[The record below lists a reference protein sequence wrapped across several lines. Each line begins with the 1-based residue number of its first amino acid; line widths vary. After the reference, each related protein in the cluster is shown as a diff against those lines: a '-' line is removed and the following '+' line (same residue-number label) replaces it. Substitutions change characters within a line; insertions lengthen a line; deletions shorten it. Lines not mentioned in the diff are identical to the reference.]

1 MLTSMLSIWLRSIN
15 YASDAGNNN
24 NENPSVPSETEGFQF
39 VDKDSFP
46 IVFQSQRNQRSR
58 RPLIAC
64 FPERLSI
71 YAPFF
76 DRLKAF
82 ETHTLICGISRLS

>member
-46 IVFQSQRNQRSR
+46 IVFQSQRNSDPVGRLLPAFLNACQSMR
-58 RPLIAC
+58 RFL
-64 FPERLSI
+64 
-71 YAPFF
+71 
-76 DRLKAF
+76 
-82 ETHTLICGISRLS
+82 TG